1 MLLWPFHI
9 GANWNEEVHVRI
21 RSAYKEKTETHEE
34 SAGKDILL
42 K

>member
-1 MLLWPFHI
+1 MLLRHFRI
-9 GANWNEEVHVRI
+9 GANWNEEVYVRI

-34 SAGKDILL
+34 STGKHILL